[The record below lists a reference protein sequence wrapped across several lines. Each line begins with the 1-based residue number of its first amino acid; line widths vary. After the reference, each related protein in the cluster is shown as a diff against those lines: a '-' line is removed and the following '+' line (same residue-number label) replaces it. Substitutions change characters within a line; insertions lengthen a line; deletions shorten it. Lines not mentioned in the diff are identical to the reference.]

1 MTSAALLL
9 LLAAAPGLQSQLPA
23 APRQIFEIA
32 WKRPLVPQELGDWQ
46 RIEPGGPVI
55 DPASG
60 TVVVGTRDG
69 WLHALRPDASVAWE
83 FQGAGSFGAPATIDG
98 GVVYAGSSGGI
109 LYAVDLATGKARWRY
124 DAKEELGTRPVVAN
138 GLVLV
143 ATLEDTVLAVDAQ
156 SGAWRWH
163 HRREKREGFTI
174 RGAAGVVVSGDVAFA
189 AYSDGFVAGLELSS
203 GKVRWER
210 KVAPDGKYVDV
221 DSLAFGSGK
230 LFAAAYS
237 GSVLALAPDSGK
249 ELWHLALPDATRLA
263 WVGGTLVVVTT
274 SAIKGLSPDAGAVL
288 WETPI
293 GAGSPASAPVAAGRW
308 LAVSTGPGGLQFLD
322 SATGRLVRVLDGGQ
336 GIDGS
341 FAVLRGRGYVLAN
354 AGTLFALDLP

>member
-32 WKRPLVPQELGDWQ
+32 WKRALVRPGLGDWQ
-46 RIEPGGPVI
+46 PLEPGGPVI
-55 DPASG
+55 DPATG

-69 WLHALRPDASVAWE
+69 WLHALRPDGSVAWE
-83 FQGAGSFGAPATIDG
+83 LEGAGSFGAQPTIDG
-98 GVVYAGSSGGI
+98 GVVYAGTSGGV

-143 ATLEDTVLAVDAQ
+143 ATLDDMLLAVDAQ

-174 RGAAGVVVSGDVAFA
+174 RGAAAPVVAGDVAFA
-189 AYSDGFVAGLELSS
+189 AYSDGFVAALDLAN
-203 GKVRWER
+203 GKPRWER
-210 KVAPDGKYVDV
+210 RVAPDGKYVDV
-221 DSLAFGSGK
+221 DALAYGGGR
-230 LFAAAYS
+230 LYAAAYS
-237 GSVLALAPDSGK
+237 GAVLALAPDTGK
-249 ELWHLALPDATRLA
+249 TLWQVALPDASRLA

-274 SAIKGLSPDAGAVL
+274 GAVKGLSPDAGSVL
-288 WETPI
+288 WDAPI
-293 GAGSPASAPVAAGRW
+293 AGGAPASAPVAAGRW
-308 LAVSTGPGGLQFLD
+308 LAVPTGPGGLQFLD
-322 SATGRLVRVLDGGQ
+322 PATGRLVRVLDGGQ
-336 GIDGS
+336 GIDGTI
-341 FAVLRGRGYVLAN
+341 ATLRGRGYVLAN
-354 AGTLFALDLP
+354 AGTFFALDLP